1 MIRKP
6 ARPRGLIPLHR
17 DDVRDDPVAL
27 VAHRLHSRFPGEPV
41 RTLEALAMAE
51 ANRLAA
57 RATGVRAQVPPAPRE
72 DRAYAACRRIAR
84 RALSGA
90 LEDPVGEATRY
101 HRETA
106 SPLWARDLPP
116 LAEIRGFLFYAG

>member
-1 MIRKP
+1 MTRKP

-17 DDVRDDPVAL
+17 DTESDDPVAL

-57 RATGVRAQVPPAPRE
+57 RAPRTRAQVPPAPRD

-101 HRETA
+101 HREDA

-116 LAEIRGFLFYAG
+116 LAEVGGFLFYAG